1 MAKDE
6 GDMVIQQ
13 LEQYLQNEP
22 KLRGAIAGVSI
33 RSRETG
39 EILYEHLSDIRL
51 RPASN
56 LKLFTAAAALSILG
70 EDYTFETDVL
80 TDGDLEGEALKGNL
94 YLRGKGDPT
103 LLPEDLDMFAKT
115 LREQGIRK
123 IHGDL
128 IGDDTWY
135 DHIRYS
141 VDLTWT
147 DETFY
152 YGAQVSALTVS
163 PSEDYDTGT
172 VLVTIKPGKIGE
184 QPTLSLYPDTDYVK
198 IVNQTVTVAAGSDAE
213 TDIEP
218 ERQHGG
224 NTIYIKGT
232 IPNNVSEEKIWVAV
246 WEPTDYALALFK
258 QSLEKHGIVLEG
270 EVKAGKTPERARVLT
285 NHTSIPLKQLLVP
298 FMKLSNNGHGEL
310 LVKEMGKVIYGE
322 GSWAKGLQVLVEELK
337 KLGVDISTLVLRD
350 GSGISHVNL
359 IPAHEVSQLL
369 FSVQSQSWF
378 PAFLESLPIGGEKE
392 RMVGGTLRERMDGPE
407 LQGRIRAKTGTI
419 ETVSSLSGY
428 LDTKSGQPLIFSI
441 ILNNLLDSDWG
452 KMVEDEIVKILAEW

>member
-1 MAKDE
+1 M
-6 GDMVIQQ
+6 ITQR
-13 LEQYLQNEP
+13 LNQYLQNEP
-22 KLRGAIAGVSI
+22 KLRGAIAGISI

-39 EILYEHLSDIRL
+39 EILYEHHSDIRL

-56 LKLFTAAAALSILG
+56 LKLFTSAAALSVLG

-80 TDGDLEGEALKGNL
+80 TDGELEGEVLKGNL

-103 LLPEDLDMFAKT
+103 LLPKDIDLFAKT
-115 LREQGIRK
+115 LREQGIRE
-123 IHGDL
+123 IQGDL

-135 DHIRYS
+135 DNIRYS

-152 YGAQVSALTVS
+152 YGAQVSALTIS

-184 QPTLSLYPDTDYVK
+184 QPTLSLDPDTDYVK
-198 IVNQTVTVAAGSDAE
+198 IVNQAVTVAAGSDVE

-218 ERQHGG
+218 EREHGG

-232 IPNNVSEEKIWVAV
+232 IPENTPEEKIWVAV
-246 WEPTDYALALFK
+246 WEPTEYALALFR
-258 QSLEKHGIVLEG
+258 QSLKKYGIELKGNLKIG
-270 EVKAGKTPERARVLT
+270 ETTKKTKVLT
-285 NHTSIPLKQLLVP
+285 NHTSIPLKELLIP
-298 FMKLSNNGHGEL
+298 FMKLSNNGHGEM
-310 LVKEMGKVIYGE
+310 LVKEMGKVVYGE
-322 GSWAKGLQVLVEELK
+322 GSWDKGLEVLREELE
-337 KLGVDISTLVLRD
+337 KLGVNTSTLVLRD

-369 FSVQSQSWF
+369 FSVQSQPWF
-378 PAFLESLPIGGEKE
+378 PAFLQSLPIGGEKE
-392 RMVGGTLRERMDGPE
+392 RMVGGTLRERMGTNE
-407 LQGRIRAKTGTI
+407 LQGKIKAKTGTI

-428 LDTKSGQPLIFSI
+428 IDTKNGEQWIFSV
-441 ILNNLLDSDWG
+441 ILNNLLDSELG
-452 KMVEDEIVKILAEW
+452 KQVEDEIVEILVWG